1 MGRYARTID
10 GAVKIMSNNAFDPN
24 LAEAWAEH
32 EAARK
37 ARHPNAALKDMLER
51 GASLDDLLSAMNKIY
66 AVVKYGDDIVIANIV
81 GKKINFMSDREFH
94 KMMANQVL
102 RTANGQKIKLS
113 RYWFHWDVRRQYIG
127 RGAVFEPGGPL
138 EIQGDM
144 LNMFRG
150 LAMEAA
156 PGDWSLMRAHIREV
170 LCAGRQDIF
179 DYLIRWMAWS
189 VQNLNQPVGVA
200 VALLGDQ
207 GAGKGIFVRAFGS
220 LFGEHFA
227 HVANGDQLTGR
238 FNASIGKSCLVFLD
252 EAVWAGD
259 KKAEGVLKALITE
272 PRLSLEAKFRDPI
285 TVENR
290 LRIIVASN
298 NEWAV
303 PAGIGDRRWLILR
316 VDNSYAGTN
325 HAAYFDALGSEI
337 ENGGAAAMLHDLL
350 AMDLGG
356 FNVRQVP
363 RTAAKAQQQALSLP
377 SIEAW
382 LYQVLQDGAMEQR
395 AQNGLLGAKHEW
407 QENGLIVSKD
417 IAYTAYEGFSS
428 KNRDYRPVGK
438 SQWGKRLRAILDP
451 HLTTPRITSDTG
463 RTRTFQFGPLGDCR
477 ERFAA
482 QIGADFE
489 WEPDD
494 SLQTAQ
500 VDEPPAANTEA
511 ATSEPGYTRT
521 PRETA
526 PASGAVK
533 PSEVVALAKSA
544 AAADSFIA
552 RQRSGG

>member
-1 MGRYARTID
+1 
-10 GAVKIMSNNAFDPN
+10 MSNNPFDPGI
-24 LAEAWAEH
+24 AEAWAEH

-37 ARHPNAALKDMLER
+37 ARHPNAALKDMLEK
-51 GASLDDLLSAMNKIY
+51 GASLSDLRSAMNKIY
-66 AVVKYGDDIVIANIV
+66 AVVKYGDQIVIANIV
-81 GKKINFMSDREFH
+81 GKKIDFMADREFH
-94 KMMANQVL
+94 KMMANQFIKD
-102 RTANGQKIKLS
+102 ADGKMIKLS
-113 RYWFHWDVRRQYIG
+113 WAWFNWTFRRQYIG

-150 LAMEAA
+150 LAIDPT
-156 PGDWSLMRAHIREV
+156 PGNWSLMRTHILEV
-170 LCAGRQDIF
+170 LCAGRQEIF
-179 DYLIRWMAWS
+179 DYLIQWMAWS
-189 VQNLNQPVGVA
+189 VQNLDRPIGVA

-259 KKAEGVLKALITE
+259 KKAEGVLKGLITE

-290 LRIIVASN
+290 LRIIAASN

-303 PAGIGDRRWLILR
+303 PAGIGDRRWLILN
-316 VDNSYAGTN
+316 VDNSYAGTS
-325 HAAYFDALGSEI
+325 HAVYFDALGSEI

-350 AMDLGG
+350 AMDLSG

-363 RTAAKAQQQALSLP
+363 RTEAKAQQQALSLP

-382 LYQVLQDGAMEQR
+382 LYQVLQDGAIEQR
-395 AQNGLLGAKHEW
+395 AQNGLLGAKQEW
-407 QENGLIVSKD
+407 QENGLAVVKD
-417 IAYTAYEGFSS
+417 LAYAAYEGFSS
-428 KNRDYRPVGK
+428 KNRDYRPAGK
-438 SQWGKRLRAILDP
+438 PQWSRRLRAILGT
-451 HLTTPRITSDTG
+451 HLTTTRITGDTG
-463 RTRTFQFGPLGDCR
+463 RTRFLQFGPLGDCR
-477 ERFAA
+477 EKFAA

-489 WEPDD
+489 WEPDY

-500 VDEPPAANTEA
+500 VDEPPAANPA
-511 ATSEPGYTRT
+511 GASEPGYTRT
-521 PRETA
+521 PREAA
-526 PASGAVK
+526 PGSGAVK
-533 PSEVVALAKSA
+533 PSEVITMAQSV
-544 AAADSFIA
+544 AAADGFMA
-552 RQRSGG
+552 NRRT

>member
-1 MGRYARTID
+1 
-10 GAVKIMSNNAFDPN
+10 MSNNQSFDPG
-24 LAEAWAEH
+24 LAEAWAES
-32 EAARK
+32 EAAKK

-51 GASLDDLLSAMNKIY
+51 GAGLDDLLSAMNKIY
-66 AVVKYGDDIVIANIV
+66 AVVRYGGEIVIANIV
-81 GKKINFMSDREFH
+81 GRKIDFLSDHDFH
-94 KMMANQVL
+94 KMMANQVF
-102 RTANGQKIKLS
+102 RSANGGKIKLS
-113 RYWFHWDVRRQYIG
+113 HCWFNWGFRRQCIG

-138 EIQGDM
+138 EIRGDM

-150 LAMEAA
+150 LAIDPA
-156 PGDWSLMRAHIREV
+156 PGNWSRMQAHILEV

-189 VQNLNQPVGVA
+189 VQNLHQPVGVA

-207 GAGKGIFVRAFGS
+207 GSGKGIFVRAFGS

-316 VDNSYAGTN
+316 VNNSYAGTN
-325 HAAYFDALGSEI
+325 HADYFDALGSEI
-337 ENGGAAAMLHDLL
+337 ENGGAAAMLHDLRG
-350 AMDLGG
+350 MDLSG

-363 RTAAKAQQQALSLP
+363 RTAAKAHQQALSLP

-382 LYQVLQDGAMEQR
+382 LYQVLQDGAIEQR
-395 AQNGLLGAKHEW
+395 AQNGLLGTKQEW
-407 QENGLIVSKD
+407 EANGLMVGKD
-417 IAYTAYEGFSS
+417 LAYAAYESFSS
-428 KNRDYRPVGK
+428 KNRDYKPAGK
-438 SQWGKRLRAILDP
+438 SNWSKKLHAILGP
-451 HLTTPRITSDTG
+451 SLATTRITGDTG
-463 RTRTFQFGPLGDCR
+463 RTRSFQFGPLGDCR
-477 ERFAA
+477 QRFAA
-482 QIGADFE
+482 EIGADFE
-489 WEPDD
+489 WDPDY
-494 SLQTAQ
+494 SVQTAQ
-500 VDEPPAANTEA
+500 VDETPAANPATA
-511 ATSEPGYTRT
+511 ASAPDSTR
-521 PRETA
+521 TA

-533 PSEVVALAKSA
+533 PSEIAVLAKSV
-544 AAADSFIA
+544 AAADDFVA
-552 RQRSGG
+552 RRRS

>member
-1 MGRYARTID
+1 MSSNEYID
-10 GAVKIMSNNAFDPN
+10 PG
-24 LAEAWAEH
+24 LAEAWAES

-66 AVVKYGDDIVIANIV
+66 AVVRYGGEIVIANIV
-81 GKKINFMSDREFH
+81 GRKIDFMSDLDFH
-94 KMMANQVL
+94 KMMANQVF
-102 RTANGQKIKLS
+102 RPTNGEKIKLS
-113 RYWFHWDVRRQYIG
+113 HYWSNWDYRRQCIG

-138 EIQGDM
+138 EIRGDM

-150 LAMEAA
+150 LAIDPA
-156 PGDWSLMRAHIREV
+156 PGNWSRMQAHILEV

-189 VQNLNQPVGVA
+189 VQNLHQPVGVA

-207 GAGKGIFVRAFGS
+207 GSGKGIFVRAFGS

-238 FNASIGKSCLVFLD
+238 FNASIGKSCVVFLD

-350 AMDLGG
+350 AMDLSG

-363 RTAAKAQQQALSLP
+363 RTAAKAHQQALSLP
-377 SIEAW
+377 STETW
-382 LYQVLQDGAMEQR
+382 LVQVLQDGAIEQR
-395 AQNGLLGAKHEW
+395 AQNGLLGAKQEW
-407 QENGLIVSKD
+407 QMNGLMVGKD
-417 IAYTAYEGFSS
+417 FAYAAYEGFSS
-428 KNRDYRPVGK
+428 KNRDYKPAGK
-438 SQWGKRLRAILDP
+438 SNWAKRLRAILGP
-451 HLTTPRITSDTG
+451 SLATPRITGETG
-463 RTRTFQFGPLGDCR
+463 RTRSFQFGPLGDCR
-477 ERFAA
+477 QRFAA

-489 WEPDD
+489 WDLD
-494 SLQTAQ
+494 YSVQAAQ
-500 VDEPPAANTEA
+500 VDETPAANPA
-511 ATSEPGYTRT
+511 AAGSEPDFTRPT
-521 PRETA
+521 GETA
-526 PASGAVK
+526 PGSGAVK
-533 PSEVVALAKSA
+533 PSEIAELANSV
-544 AAADSFIA
+544 AAADDFVA
-552 RQRSGG
+552 RRRS